1 MMVVRKVERSMEWVA
16 AVEEEEEDWG
26 GVEAV
31 GIIVI
36 GEEAAAGTIGGEEA
50 AGTIGGE
57 EAVGIIEAMAERIAG
72 EKAAGE
78 KSKVKVGMVGAGM
91 LTFSRKSPPHSGQES
106 SPAAAAETARRTVR
120 LHW

>member
-1 MMVVRKVERSMEWVA
+1 MEWVA

-36 GEEAAAGTIGGEEA
+36 GEEAAGTIGGEEA
-50 AGTIGGE
+50 AGTIGE
-57 EAVGIIEAMAERIAG
+57 EAEAAGIIEAMAERI
-72 EKAAGE
+72 AGE

>member
-1 MMVVRKVERSMEWVA
+1 MVIGEEA
-16 AVEEEEEDWG
+16 AGTMG
-26 GVEAV
+26 GEAGVGTMGGEEAV
-31 GIIVI
+31 GIIV
-36 GEEAAAGTIGGEEA
+36 EA
-50 AGTIGGE
+50 
-57 EAVGIIEAMAERIAG
+57 EAVGIIEAMAERI
-72 EKAAGE
+72 AGE